1 MAVFGNLEAS
11 MHTHKTR
18 VTVPHSHRI
27 EVDLPEDFPSGPA
40 DIIVLSS
47 PPTGE
52 AARAESSWTR
62 FVDPHPVLGRITF
75 HEDPSLPLESQDWP
89 ED

>member
-1 MAVFGNLEAS
+1 

-18 VTVPHSHRI
+18 VTVPQSHRLEI
-27 EVDLPEDFPSGPA
+27 DLPEDFPSGPA
-40 DIIVLSS
+40 EIIILSS
-47 PPTGE
+47 PPAGE
-52 AARAESSWTR
+52 RAEAETSWIR

-75 HEDPSLPLESQDWP
+75 HEDPSLPLDPEDWP